1 MARTTNMKPGRALQR
16 APRPVLARRGPAIWE
31 RIVRYLHEVRAELAR
46 VDWPSRKELI
56 GSTLIV
62 LVVLIALALY
72 LGAWDYL
79 FTVGVRE
86 LLDPSQRLK

>member
-16 APRPVLARRGPAIWE
+16 VARPAAARRGPAIWE
-31 RIVRYLHEVRAELAR
+31 RIVRYLHDVRAELAR
-46 VDWPSRKELI
+46 VDWPSRKELT

-79 FTVGVRE
+79 FTVSVKRWLIG
-86 LLDPSQRLK
+86 P